1 MGLGYAVKRPPDNAV
16 QMLALEA
23 LRAGTIASLAMMAF
37 GLLFKWMGLRV
48 GHYGPKVGEALF
60 GLHPDPSMPVLLL
73 AQHFAIG
80 WLSALPLLLFWL
92 WRAPRTIRMS
102 DGLLYGLAYYLAVN
116 ALALPWIFGDAF
128 PWQLGWSTLYPSL
141 VVHLVFGV
149 SIALT
154 AWRFS
159 FGRLM
164 PGQAKPAATEFAT
177 K

>member
-1 MGLGYAVKRPPDNAV
+1 MKRSPDSTA

-23 LRAGTIASLAMMAF
+23 LRSGTIASLAMIPF
-37 GLLFKWMGLRV
+37 GLLFKSMGLRV

-60 GLHPDPSMPVLLL
+60 GHQPDPWMPVLV
-73 AQHFAIG
+73 QHFVIG
-80 WLSALPLLLFWL
+80 WLSALPLLMFWL
-92 WRAPRTIRMS
+92 WRAPRANRLG

-116 ALALPWIFGDAF
+116 ALALPWLFGDAF
-128 PWQLGWSTLYPSL
+128 PWQLGWSTIYPNL

-154 AWRFS
+154 ARMFGFRRFTY
-159 FGRLM
+159 GL
-164 PGQAKPAATEFAT
+164 AKPAAPEFAT